1 MSRLK
6 RWLGDTLFMRLFIL
20 MWVALVVSHV
30 VAYSVVTS
38 WHEAPSHAQDEP
50 GPGLPTFPS
59 LPPTPGLEA
68 GPGMRPGG
76 PAGPGGGPMP
86 NRGPRPPMAPGGL
99 TREPPDEQPLPWR
112 GDAQPGAQAASLP
125 PPSHSRAGMLVVDYG
140 IRFLIIGLA
149 AWLGARWL
157 SRPMHT
163 LASAS
168 RELTALLGQDPQRLP
183 KLDESRGT
191 TEVRETARVFNDMAQ
206 RLSDQFKARG
216 LMLAALSH
224 DLRTPLTRMRMRMV
238 SLPEDPLLD
247 RCVND
252 IREMNELIDSA
263 LQMFRDA
270 GANEPVQNAD
280 VCSVVQSL
288 TDDLIEQG
296 QAVTFQGDTAVVK
309 CRPVLLRRVVSNLV
323 GNALRYGQRADVSV
337 RWQGQQVRIVVD
349 DAGPGI
355 PPEQLDAVFQPFYRV
370 ESSRNRHTGGTGL
383 GLYIARDLITRQ
395 GGTLTLRNRPEGGL
409 RAEVLLPRTHVS
421 GSTQSR

>member
-1 MSRLK
+1 M
-6 RWLGDTLFMRLFIL
+6 
-20 MWVALVVSHV
+20 
-30 VAYSVVTS
+30 
-38 WHEAPSHAQDEP
+38 APSDNA
-50 GPGLPTFPS
+50 
-59 LPPTPGLEA
+59 
-68 GPGMRPGG
+68 RV
-76 PAGPGGGPMP
+76 
-86 NRGPRPPMAPGGL
+86 
-99 TREPPDEQPLPWR
+99 
-112 GDAQPGAQAASLP
+112 
-125 PPSHSRAGMLVVDYG
+125 GMLALDYG

-157 SRPMHT
+157 SRPMQT

-168 RELTALLGQDPQRLP
+168 RELTASLGQDRRLP
-183 KLDESRGT
+183 KLDEARGT
-191 TEVRETARVFNDMAQ
+191 REVRETAHVFNDMAQ

-238 SLPEDPLLD
+238 SLPEDPLVE

-270 GANEPVQNAD
+270 GANEPVQNTD

-288 TDDLIEQG
+288 TDDLIEQN
-296 QAVTFQGDTAVVK
+296 QPVTFRGDATVVK
-309 CRPVLLRRVVSNLV
+309 CRPVLLRRVVGNLV

-337 RWQGQQVRIVVD
+337 CFQGEHVRIVVD
-349 DAGPGI
+349 DVGPGI
-355 PPEQLDAVFQPFYRV
+355 PPDQLEAVFQPFYRV

-409 RAEVLLPRTHVS
+409 RAEVLLPR
-421 GSTQSR
+421 GKASR